1 MQGQVV
7 RFLRTKRMY
16 HETRHSP
23 TAFCSLNRPPG
34 EEDVLSLVSAL
45 TESRGRPGP
54 CAQRVVALQTARL
67 RFHACRVS
75 LAASWAA
82 PPFTH
87 SFLPETLTDSSL
99 CAYARYLIQSRQ
111 RHGAHAVVVAT
122 PVLWMRK
129 HGKGVSEPRPAGQ
142 TQSASLVCARSPAIL
157 LCFLLRSHRA
167 GTELI

>member
-1 MQGQVV
+1 
-7 RFLRTKRMY
+7 MY

-45 TESRGRPGP
+45 TESRGRPGR

-87 SFLPETLTDSSL
+87 SFLPETLNGL
-99 CAYARYLIQSRQ
+99 LAVRLRPLLYLIPAAPRSTRCRR
-111 RHGAHAVVVAT
+111 RHPRVVAEET
-122 PVLWMRK
+122 RQGSLRASSRGPDPECKLGVCPIPSHFAVL
-129 HGKGVSEPRPAGQ
+129 PP
-142 TQSASLVCARSPAIL
+142 
-157 LCFLLRSHRA
+157 
-167 GTELI
+167 

>member
-1 MQGQVV
+1 MV

-122 PVLWMRK
+122 PRVVDEETRQGSLRASSCGPDPECKLGVCPIPSHFAVL
-129 HGKGVSEPRPAGQ
+129 PP
-142 TQSASLVCARSPAIL
+142 
-157 LCFLLRSHRA
+157 
-167 GTELI
+167 